1 MVNAGLTAVS
11 DCDMVRKVSVTNGI
25 QELRSEK
32 DSLEQR
38 QVGSW

>member
-25 QELRSEK
+25 QELRTEK
-32 DSLEQR
+32 DNLELR
-38 QVGSW
+38 RAA